1 MKQNVNIFVL
11 TNSKNGGQFIR
22 FLHRPNMIFI
32 VFFCRDYFS
41 SLPKKFLETFTNRK
55 QYRV

>member
-55 QYRV
+55 